1 MASVRYWFGYWMS
14 ASPAEALA
22 PGDSQDWIAWPY
34 NSGDAI
40 TISASPLHP
49 GESQILAV
57 ENVRLQGDIGG
68 RRIFFTVRNAGQSLV
83 DGYGMGFSYVSQ

>member
-1 MASVRYWFGYWMS
+1 MASLSYWFGYWVS
-14 ASPAEALA
+14 ASEADALA

-40 TISASPLHP
+40 SISASPLHL
-49 GESQILAV
+49 GEEQILAV

-68 RRIFFTVRNAGQSLV
+68 RRLFFTVRNAGRSLV
-83 DGYGMGFSYVSQ
+83 DAYGIGYSYVSQ

>member
-1 MASVRYWFGYWMS
+1 MASVSYWFGYWVS

-40 TISASPLHP
+40 SISASPLHP

-83 DGYGMGFSYVSQ
+83 DGYGIGYSSISQ